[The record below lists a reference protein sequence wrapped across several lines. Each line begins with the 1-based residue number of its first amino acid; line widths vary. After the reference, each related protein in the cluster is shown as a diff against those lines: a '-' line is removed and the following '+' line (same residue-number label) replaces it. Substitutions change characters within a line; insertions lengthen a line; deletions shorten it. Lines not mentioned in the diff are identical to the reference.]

1 MSIEYTASMSMRGEW
16 RLPRAS
22 FIAAL
27 AWAGATFAAS
37 DRPTDDWTQGSR
49 LTPQAARV
57 MDILRNA
64 DAYGLQPSDYPLP
77 IAGADPGARSQ
88 FDKALSQTVARFI
101 SDLHYGRIGP
111 RSAGFHLPAARQDL
125 NLPAALR
132 RVMSST
138 DVDST
143 LATFEPAPAPYAR
156 LKAALTRY
164 RSLAQQPSLTH
175 LPPLPRRSLQ
185 QGDEYAGAPAL
196 RRLLT
201 AVGDL
206 RSADAGADPSR
217 STIDAP
223 LADAVRKFQ
232 QRHGLDVDGVIGPA
246 TFAEL
251 STPLDAR
258 VRQIAL
264 AMERWRWLAALD
276 RPNIAV
282 NIPQSTLLVL
292 PERADKGVAPLE
304 MRVIVGQT
312 YPHTRTPIFASS
324 ITQVVFQP
332 YWDVP
337 SGILER
343 ELLQPIRR
351 NPAYLAKHDLEIVEG
366 QGDDARV
373 VDPTPAAVD
382 ALAGGALR
390 LRQRP
395 GPTNA
400 LGPIKFVMR
409 NPFNVYLHATPQR
422 ELFERS
428 RRTFSHGC
436 IRVSEP
442 AALAAYVLQHA
453 PGDWSAAAIAAALQ
467 GSETLRVT
475 LTEPV
480 HVVVFYSTSVV
491 TASGT
496 VLFFEDVYGHD
507 RELQKMLDAALMP
520 VREQRVP
527 AA

>member
-1 MSIEYTASMSMRGEW
+1 M
-16 RLPRAS
+16 RAS
-22 FIAAL
+22 VFAAL
-27 AWAGATFAAS
+27 VWAGATFAAS
-37 DRPTDDWTQGSR
+37 DQPADDWFQGSR
-49 LTPQAARV
+49 LTPQAVRV
-57 MDILRNA
+57 MDRLRTA
-64 DAYGLQPSDYPLP
+64 DAYGLRPGDYPLP
-77 IAGADPGARSQ
+77 SAANADPNARRQ
-88 FDKALSQTVARFI
+88 FARALSQTVARFI
-101 SDLHYGRIGP
+101 SDLHYGRIDP

-125 NLPAALR
+125 NVTAALR
-132 RVMSST
+132 RVMTST
-138 DVDST
+138 DVDAT

-156 LKAALTRY
+156 LESALPRY
-164 RSLAQQPSLTH
+164 RSLAQQPSLTR

-185 QGDEYAGAPAL
+185 RGDEYVGAPVL
-196 RRLLT
+196 RRLLV

-206 RSADAGADPSR
+206 RPADSGADPT
-217 STIDAP
+217 TIDAS
-223 LADAVRKFQ
+223 LAGAIRQFQ

-246 TFAEL
+246 TFAAL

-292 PERADKGVAPLE
+292 PGPADDGIPPLE
-304 MRVIVGQT
+304 MRVIVGQN

-337 SGILER
+337 SGILQR
-343 ELLQPIRR
+343 ELLPPIRR
-351 NPAYLAKHDLEIVEG
+351 NAAYLAKHDLEIVDG

-373 VDPTPAAVD
+373 VAPTPAAVD
-382 ALAGGALR
+382 ALAVGALR

-395 GPTNA
+395 GATNA

-409 NPFNVYLHATPQR
+409 NPFNVYLHATPER

-436 IRVSEP
+436 IRVSDP
-442 AALAAYVLQHA
+442 AALAAYVLNHA
-453 PGDWSAAAIAAALQ
+453 PGEWNAAAIAAALE
-467 GSETLRVT
+467 GTATLRVT
-475 LTEPV
+475 LREPL
-480 HVVVFYSTSVV
+480 HVVVFYSTAVV
-491 TASGT
+491 TPSGT
-496 VLFFEDVYGHD
+496 VFFFEDVYGHD
-507 RELQKMLDAALMP
+507 RELQAMLDTDITS
-520 VREQRVP
+520 VR
-527 AA
+527 

>member
-1 MSIEYTASMSMRGEW
+1 
-16 RLPRAS
+16 
-22 FIAAL
+22 
-27 AWAGATFAAS
+27 
-37 DRPTDDWTQGSR
+37 
-49 LTPQAARV
+49 
-57 MDILRNA
+57 
-64 DAYGLQPSDYPLP
+64 
-77 IAGADPGARSQ
+77 
-88 FDKALSQTVARFI
+88 
-101 SDLHYGRIGP
+101 
-111 RSAGFHLPAARQDL
+111 
-125 NLPAALR
+125 
-132 RVMSST
+132 
-138 DVDST
+138 
-143 LATFEPAPAPYAR
+143 
-156 LKAALTRY
+156 
-164 RSLAQQPSLTH
+164 
-175 LPPLPRRSLQ
+175 
-185 QGDEYAGAPAL
+185 
-196 RRLLT
+196 
-201 AVGDL
+201 
-206 RSADAGADPSR
+206 
-217 STIDAP
+217 
-223 LADAVRKFQ
+223 
-232 QRHGLDVDGVIGPA
+232 
-246 TFAEL
+246 
-251 STPLDAR
+251 
-258 VRQIAL
+258 
-264 AMERWRWLAALD
+264 
-276 RPNIAV
+276 
-282 NIPQSTLLVL
+282 L

-304 MRVIVGQT
+304 MRVIVGRN

-337 SGILER
+337 SGILQR
-343 ELLQPIRR
+343 ELLPPIRR
-351 NPAYLAKHDLEIVEG
+351 NPTYLAKHDLEIVEG

-373 VDPTPAAVD
+373 VDPMPAAVD

-409 NPFNVYLHATPQR
+409 NPFNVYLHATPER

-428 RRTFSHGC
+428 RRAFSHGC

-475 LTEPV
+475 LIEPV
-480 HVVVFYSTSVV
+480 HVVVFYSTAVV